1 MTGTEA
7 IEARLQSLLEVD
19 PTDDALAW
27 LDRRVSQVIAQ
38 PIAQDAGKGGQ
49 RLRLLLRPL
58 PLLVAFLVLTGAV
71 AGALGLLERIAT
83 QSGAGYRV
91 AWEQA
96 EVLGISQTDAG
107 YTVTL
112 ERAYADINQVVVFLN
127 VEGPLTGEE
136 GSSVDVGGSLIDAAG
151 EHREQMGTG
160 AVETDLAAVVRAW
173 DTPAGGAGTY
183 VLDIRSLQIIP
194 GAAFTEVP
202 APIEGEWLFE
212 FDVPEPDGL
221 AIAPDVSSTVGAAT
235 VTLTEVRFSPSMI
248 RGVMHLTVD
257 GAPAPVWAPL
267 IESVR
272 HDNELVSTDTDAN
285 FYGTPIRE
293 EHATG
298 FDFRTG
304 FGTDIASGSWEIT
317 ISEIQFP
324 ELIPA
329 EDGTEEIDDPYAPLR
344 GPWTLTF
351 TVP

>member
-1 MTGTEA
+1 MSTNET
-7 IEARLQSLLEVD
+7 IEARLQHALQVD
-19 PTDDALAW
+19 PSDDAIAW

-38 PIAQDAGKGGQ
+38 PIAHDAANGGR

-58 PLLVAFLVLTGAV
+58 PLLVAFLLLTGGV

-83 QSGAGYRV
+83 QSGGGYRV
-91 AWEQA
+91 AWEHA
-96 EVLGISQTDAG
+96 EVLGVSQTNAG
-107 YTVTL
+107 YTITL

-127 VEGPLTGEE
+127 VQGPLAGEE
-136 GSSVDVGGSLIDAAG
+136 GSSVDVGSSLIDAAG
-151 EHREQMGTG
+151 EHREQVGTG

-173 DTPAGGAGTY
+173 DTPVGEAGTY
-183 VLDIRSLQIIP
+183 VLDISSLQIVP
-194 GAAFTEVP
+194 GAAFTEIP

-212 FDVPEPDGL
+212 FDLPEADGL
-221 AIAPDVSSTVGAAT
+221 AVMPDVSSTVEAAT

-248 RGVMHLTVD
+248 RGIMHLTVD
-257 GAPAPVWAPL
+257 GEPAPVWAPL

-272 HDNELVSTDTDAN
+272 HDGELVSTDTDAN

-293 EHATG
+293 PDAAG

-304 FGTDIASGSWEIT
+304 FGTEIASGSWEIT
-317 ISEIQFP
+317 VSEIQFP

-329 EDGTEEIDDPYAPLR
+329 EDPTEDTDDPYAALQ